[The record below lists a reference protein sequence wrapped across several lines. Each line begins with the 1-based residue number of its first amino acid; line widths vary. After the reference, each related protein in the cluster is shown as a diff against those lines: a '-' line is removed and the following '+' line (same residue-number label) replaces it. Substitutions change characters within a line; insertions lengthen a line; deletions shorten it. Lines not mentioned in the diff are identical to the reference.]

1 MQGVN
6 TLVHGYIPSYREKTL
21 AHVRQSPQGV
31 KTPGPPE
38 GKTPGVLESPIE
50 TGSQQGVTRTPE
62 GKTLAG
68 TED

>member
-50 TGSQQGVTRTPE
+50 TGSQQGLLERMKERP
-62 GKTLAG
+62 
-68 TED
+68 